1 MQTRKKSH
9 TKRKVNTLILLSK
22 YLFLINVH
30 TERKKKHAYFSG
42 YAMRLSQDL
51 SSNKCTVFIVFLRY
65 SSNIN

>member
-30 TERKKKHAYFSG
+30 TERKKTC
-42 YAMRLSQDL
+42 LL
-51 SSNKCTVFIVFLRY
+51 INKWLCDAIITGLI
-65 SSNIN
+65 IK

>member
-30 TERKKKHAYFSG
+30 TERKKN
-42 YAMRLSQDL
+42 ML
-51 SSNKCTVFIVFLRY
+51 T
-65 SSNIN
+65 